1 MGVWK
6 AVEIISSVLGGTTAV
21 VLALTPA
28 LYHLFN
34 GGQFESTTKLFNT
47 KSMIAGLVNSIVWV
61 LYSLAVLRRDRS
73 VDLIMSNLCSLVSNL
88 HCLAFFYAH
97 RRQNLKGYVV
107 VAMTLFCVFGI
118 FVLQQIDPDKPM
130 GIEIGFGTM
139 GCLTQLACHVY
150 QIIDLLGSS
159 AEKVELISVLLN
171 VIPNTLLGV
180 ASIVITYLR
189 HREQLFMNFILILRM
204 CDRVKNFFGS
214 KRKGDTDGIQMTNLG
229 VARDT
234 PIIRPDP
241 TISSQAFFDQI
252 RALRNGQET
261 LDESMGV

>member
-1 MGVWK
+1 MV
-6 AVEIISSVLGGTTAV
+6 
-21 VLALTPA
+21 
-28 LYHLFN
+28 
-34 GGQFESTTKLFNT
+34 
-47 KSMIAGLVNSIVWV
+47 AGLLNSIVWV

-73 VDLIMSNLCSLVSNL
+73 VDLIMSNLCSLMSNL
-88 HCLAFFYAH
+88 HCLVFFYAH
-97 RRQNLKGYVV
+97 RRQNLKGYFV

-118 FVLQQIDPDKPM
+118 FVLQQVDPDKPM
-130 GIEIGFGTM
+130 GIEIFFGAL
-139 GCLTQLACHVY
+139 GCFTQLACHFY

-159 AEKVELISVLLN
+159 AERVELISVLLN

-180 ASIVITYLR
+180 VSIVITYLR
-189 HREQLFMNFILILRM
+189 HREQLFMNISGFLNLICYVLEFILILRM

-214 KRKGDTDGIQMTNLG
+214 KRKGDTDGIQMVNLG

-234 PIIRPDP
+234 QITIPDP
-241 TISSQAFFDQI
+241 TVSSQAFFDHI